1 MQDLRINQLAEN
13 LINYS
18 CSLKKGE
25 KILIEAKGVDYMLV
39 NALIKEAYKVGAIPF
54 VEIYDNRVS
63 RELLLGLTEEQA
75 KLKAKFH
82 TVRMSEMDAYIG
94 IRGGENCNE
103 NADVPDDKLQ
113 IESKFFSLP
122 VHHEIRVK
130 KTKWVVLRYP
140 TEGMA
145 SGAGM
150 STDAFEDYYFK
161 VCNLDYSKMDKAMD
175 SLKKRLDNADKVRI
189 IAKDTDLT
197 FSIKGI
203 GSVKCSGHCN
213 IPDGEIYTAPVKDSV
228 NGVITYNAPSIENGF
243 KFENVSL
250 TFKDGKI
257 IKATANDNEKVNA
270 IFDTD
275 EGARYV
281 GEFAFGVNPYI
292 VKPMGDILFDEKI
305 SGSIHFTPG
314 SCYDDANNGNESS
327 VHWDLVLI
335 QTPEYGC
342 IILYC
347 TNYRFIIHTVSR
359 TQQIT
364 YRTFCI
370 ITSNLIAK
378 CRLSLHYTQVM

>member
-1 MQDLRINQLAEN
+1 MQDPRINQLAEN
-13 LINYS
+13 LIKYS

-25 KILIEAKGVDYMLV
+25 KILIEAKGIDYMLV
-39 NALIKEAYKVGAIPF
+39 NALIKEVYKVGGIPF

-63 RELLLGLTEEQA
+63 RELLLGVTEEQA
-75 KLKAKFH
+75 KLKAKYQAL
-82 TVRMSEMDAYIG
+82 RMSEMDAYIG
-94 IRGGENCNE
+94 IRGGENPNE
-103 NADVPDDKLQ
+103 NADVPDKNLQ
-113 IESKFFSLP
+113 IESQFYSLP

-140 TEGMA
+140 NEGMA
-145 SGAGM
+145 SSAGT
-150 STDAFEDYYFK
+150 SSDAFEDFYFK

-189 IAKDTDLT
+189 VAKDTDLS

-203 GSVKCSGHCN
+203 GSVKCAGHCN

-228 NGVITYNAPSIENGF
+228 NGVITYNTPSIKNGF

-292 VKPMGDILFDEKI
+292 NKPMGDILFDEKI

-314 SCYDDANNGNESS
+314 SCYDDAFNGNQSS
-327 VHWDLVLI
+327 VHWDLVQI
-335 QTPEYGC
+335 QTKEYGGGEIYLDGELIRKDGKFVVDDLLC
-342 IILYC
+342 L
-347 TNYRFIIHTVSR
+347 NPE
-359 TQQIT
+359 
-364 YRTFCI
+364 
-370 ITSNLIAK
+370 NLI
-378 CRLSLHYTQVM
+378 